1 MYDHRI
7 PFYASKRDPSREDLL
22 AILDQLHNNREYVFV
37 GVDPGQTGGM
47 FIQRADPTPGEPEGW
62 FANWNTLGP
71 SGMRDIIEMLPSIT
85 LHACVEQVLIS
96 ASFQGSKSTVFAQG
110 QNCGWWDATLAYV
123 RIRFDYVTAKT
134 WQKSVCPNLVVSRS
148 ESVTY
153 TDWKRQLAAAAISRF
168 PMSYLKQSAADA
180 ALISE
185 RARIVWNN
193 SRIGADANEL
203 QNAAEPATRRV
214 SRKARKNKETA
225 G

>member
-7 PFYASKRDPSREDLL
+7 PFYASKRGLSRDDLM

-37 GVDPGQTGGM
+37 GVDPGQTGGL
-47 FIQRADPTPGEPEGW
+47 FIQRAEPTPGEPEGW
-62 FANWNTLGP
+62 FADWSTLGA
-71 SGMRDIIEMLPSIT
+71 SGMRDIIEMLPNIT
-85 LHACVEQVLIS
+85 LHTCVEQVLIS
-96 ASFQGSKSTVFAQG
+96 AGFQGSKSTVFTQG

-134 WQKSVCPNLVVSRS
+134 WQKSVCPNLVASRS
-148 ESVTY
+148 NAVTY
-153 TDWKRQLAAAAISRF
+153 TDWKRQLADAAISRF
-168 PMSYLKQSAADA
+168 PMSYIKQSAADA

-193 SRIGADANEL
+193 SRIGVDANEL
-203 QNAAEPATRRV
+203 QNAAESPTRRV
-214 SRKARKNKETA
+214 PRKARKNKEAA